1 MEKISLIIT
10 NAHNREVLEGWEFK
24 VENEGVTSTS
34 NGTTNGTTI
43 GEVDKSDPK
52 NPISTKDL
60 NRVQAEIRDVMRQI
74 SATVSYLPLLDNI
87 CSFDVLVH
95 TLNECAIP
103 ENFNETVDVQI
114 QNAQAVEL
122 KSFSTGLHKMQT
134 IVNYKMK

>member
-10 NAHNREVLEGWEFK
+10 NAHNREVLECWEFK
-24 VENEGVTSTS
+24 VENEGVKSTA
-34 NGTTNGTTI
+34 NGTTNGTTN

-95 TLNECAIP
+95 TLDGCEIP